1 MDLKMSIVLDVTE
14 VILMFTQH
22 WQVLE
27 GHMECDGRTQG
38 GQFAIQIVEKSAQEL
53 SNEVIHSFIHSC
65 IQQVFIE
72 SL

>member
-27 GHMECDGRTQG
+27 GHMECDGRTRG
-38 GQFAIQIVEKSAQEL
+38 GQLAIQIVEKSAQEL
-53 SNEVIHSFIHSC
+53 SNEVIHSC
-65 IQQVFIE
+65 IRQVFIE

>member
-1 MDLKMSIVLDVTE
+1 M
-14 VILMFTQH
+14 
-22 WQVLE
+22 
-27 GHMECDGRTQG
+27 GGPGG
-38 GQFAIQIVEKSAQEL
+38 GQLAIQIVEKSAQEL

>member
-27 GHMECDGRTQG
+27 GHMECDGRTRG
-38 GQFAIQIVEKSAQEL
+38 GAACHPDCGEECTGVK
-53 SNEVIHSFIHSC
+53 
-65 IQQVFIE
+65 
-72 SL
+72 